1 MAGYANTATF
11 DHMQITKKFERGA
24 AFSTTE
30 ESVFAMLGIT
40 LDSMRAQSQ
49 AFIDQSNDIQNINKT
64 SPTQKT
70 QMNTAAGDDGADYIP
85 DDPDV
90 KNLKNKDDEDANW
103 LERIEGNF
111 TTGGELGAG
120 ATFSSREIAIPGT
133 LDSNCIPCGLRIQLA
148 GQLNLKADMEGI
160 GTQYLEMWK
169 QAHAKMVEQ
178 LEQITKM
185 FDNLDK
191 FVDICAFFKFINDF
205 VCIPDLQALLSA
217 LMALLSKIGFEFG
230 GLIDL
235 VLGFI
240 APLII
245 PFLSGLVNILTRYVL
260 LIVAPLECIIDAIQN
275 MLNKLDYNVL
285 FKNIESLD
293 RQLNFNPPADL
304 QWLLGAQTKAKKQEG
319 IKVPFVD
326 IHIPRTDIDTT
337 EPIYTAEFNLLGAA
351 GNAVKKDNAKKQ
363 AAIEKA
369 TDELAAIRKAGR
381 KVDGSDPE
389 AIAAY
394 REQERQAKKNLQNA
408 QDAKDL
414 SQIGRI
420 NKEITATVA
429 NFKSI
434 LFKMIAYVRE
444 AVETIEGFVREF
456 FDELKKILGQ
466 YLGGSG
472 NLVFELFKKLE
483 ILQIVAFIGALI
495 TALTSN
501 RNCNPEDEGAIQL
514 SDVIGNTNSGLTV
527 YTDADGGVHIERD
540 DGEINNA
547 IDALVAALGNT
558 PNPNPDVPSSAGSE
572 ANWDNVG
579 PGAGSNLGDLGVGP
593 SDTNRPNATGVG
605 PQGTFNRGGKGPTD
619 NIAKQ
624 RLKGL
629 IQLTG
634 DDVLDS
640 QIARVTEAFTSSTKV
655 TFDCPLQ
662 TSVSQTEQVNKWIR
676 ELNSE

>member
-351 GNAVKKDNAKKQ
+351 GNAVKKDNAKNNFLN
-363 AAIEKA
+363 I
-369 TDELAAIRKAGR
+369 
-381 KVDGSDPE
+381 GS
-389 AIAAY
+389 
-394 REQERQAKKNLQNA
+394 
-408 QDAKDL
+408 
-414 SQIGRI
+414 
-420 NKEITATVA
+420 
-429 NFKSI
+429 
-434 LFKMIAYVRE
+434 
-444 AVETIEGFVREF
+444 
-456 FDELKKILGQ
+456 
-466 YLGGSG
+466 
-472 NLVFELFKKLE
+472 
-483 ILQIVAFIGALI
+483 
-495 TALTSN
+495 
-501 RNCNPEDEGAIQL
+501 
-514 SDVIGNTNSGLTV
+514 
-527 YTDADGGVHIERD
+527 
-540 DGEINNA
+540 
-547 IDALVAALGNT
+547 
-558 PNPNPDVPSSAGSE
+558 
-572 ANWDNVG
+572 
-579 PGAGSNLGDLGVGP
+579 
-593 SDTNRPNATGVG
+593 
-605 PQGTFNRGGKGPTD
+605 
-619 NIAKQ
+619 
-624 RLKGL
+624 
-629 IQLTG
+629 
-634 DDVLDS
+634 
-640 QIARVTEAFTSSTKV
+640 
-655 TFDCPLQ
+655 
-662 TSVSQTEQVNKWIR
+662 
-676 ELNSE
+676 